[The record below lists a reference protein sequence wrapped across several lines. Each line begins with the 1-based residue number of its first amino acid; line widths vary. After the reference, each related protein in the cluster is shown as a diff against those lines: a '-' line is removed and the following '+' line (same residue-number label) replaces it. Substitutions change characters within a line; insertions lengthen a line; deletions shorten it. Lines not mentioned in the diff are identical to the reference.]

1 MASPGASAVGTE
13 HREPGEQQAYEHAQC
28 ERAPDATSKNRAIR
42 GAAQGRGGR
51 RHGHRPAMMS
61 PRRDDA
67 SASHSVAVGWGGSRC
82 MSTYH

>member
-1 MASPGASAVGTE
+1 MLTTFPSGLSC
-13 HREPGEQQAYEHAQC
+13 RKPGEQQANEHAQC
-28 ERAPDATSKNRAIR
+28 KRAPDATPKNRAIR

-61 PRRDDA
+61 LQQDEA
-67 SASHSVAVGWGGSRC
+67 SASYSVAVGWGGSQC